1 MTTALPPRD
10 AILLPL
16 PKILE
21 RKDTAML
28 RTKTLPILL
37 LALAITGSLT
47 CTARSE
53 AAETAKPIA
62 ITHVRIFDGSK
73 VIPDGTVVVEG
84 RTIRAVGPKV
94 AVPAGA
100 VVIDGSGDTLLPGL
114 IDGHTH
120 SWGDVLAR
128 AVIFGVTT
136 ELDMFTVPQFAQG
149 QREEQTKTGAPGRA
163 DLLSAGY
170 LATAPGGHGTEYGL
184 PVPTLTKPEEAQAWV
199 DARIAE
205 GSDYIKIVSE
215 DAKLYGRTIPT
226 LDKATIAALVQA
238 AHNRGKLAVVHISTE
253 EAAKEALE
261 AGADGLVHIFTD
273 RAPEADF
280 IATAVKHK
288 AFVTPTLTVV
298 ESTTGVASGRNLPD
312 DPRLAP
318 YLTADEIAN
327 LRKSFPKHGEQ
338 RFQNALDAVRQL
350 KAAGVPILAG
360 TDAPNPGTAH
370 GPSIHRELELLVQ
383 AGLSPAE
390 ALAAATS
397 VPAKTFGLKD
407 RGHIAPGLKA
417 DLVLVK
423 GDPTQD
429 ITASRDI
436 QKVWKIGQEVPRPQ
450 APRTAAETA
459 PAAQVPASGEIS
471 DFEDGTLAARFG
483 SGWQE
488 STDKLAGGVSVV
500 QKEVVAGGAAGTG
513 KSLAIS
519 GEVKA
524 GFSYPWSGMI
534 FFPAATPM
542 APVDLSKFSGVSF
555 WTKGDGRAYQ
565 LMLFATRLGRMPA
578 QKAFTAGSDWQQ
590 VTVPFSELGL
600 DGSDILGIFLGGG
613 PALGTFRFQ
622 VDGVKLVPKGTGQ

>member
-1 MTTALPPRD
+1 MIRY
-10 AILLPL
+10 
-16 PKILE
+16 KILP
-21 RKDTAML
+21 T
-28 RTKTLPILL
+28 LL
-37 LALAITGSLT
+37 LALLMTGGL
-47 CTARSE
+47 
-53 AAETAKPIA
+53 AADAAKPIA

-84 RTIRAVGPKV
+84 RTIRAVGAKV

-100 VVIDGSGDTLLPGL
+100 EVIDGSGDTLLPGL

-120 SWGDVLAR
+120 TWGDALTR
-128 AVIFGVTT
+128 AAIFGVTT
-136 ELDMFTVPQFAQG
+136 ELDMFTSPDFARA
-149 QREEQTKTGAPGRA
+149 QRDEQTKTGAPGRA

-170 LATAPGGHGTEYGL
+170 LATAPGGHGTEYGMA
-184 PVPTLTKPEEAQAWV
+184 VPTLTKPEEAQAWV

-205 GSDYIKIVSE
+205 GSDYIKIISE
-215 DAKLYGRTIPT
+215 NGKLYGHEIPT
-226 LDKATIAALVQA
+226 LDKATIAAIVQA
-238 AHNRGKLAVVHISTE
+238 AHKRGKLAVVHISTE
-253 EAAKEALE
+253 DATKEALE

-273 RAPEADF
+273 RAPEPGFVAL
-280 IATAVKHK
+280 AVKHK

-298 ESTTGVASGRNLPD
+298 EGTTGVASGQTLTD
-312 DPRLAP
+312 DPRLSP
-318 YLTADEIAN
+318 YLTTDEVQN
-327 LRKSFPKHGEQ
+327 LRQHFPKHGEQ

-397 VPAKTFGLKD
+397 VPAKTFALKD
-407 RGHIAPGLKA
+407 RGSIAPGLRA

-423 GDPTQD
+423 GDPTAS

-436 QKVWKIGQEVPRPQ
+436 LRVWKIGQEIPRPK
-450 APRTAAETA
+450 APKNAEATAA
-459 PAAQVPASGEIS
+459 PAQVPSTGEIS
-471 DFEDGTLAARFG
+471 NFEDGTLKASFG
-483 SGWQE
+483 SGWQD

-500 QKEVVAGGAAGTG
+500 QKEVVAGGASGTA

-524 GFSYPWSGMI
+524 GFAFPWSGMI
-534 FFPAATPM
+534 FLPGAAPM
-542 APVDLSKFSGVSF
+542 APANLSNFQGVSF
-555 WTKGDGRAYQ
+555 WTKGDGRSYE
-565 LMLFATRLGRMPA
+565 LMFFATRLGRMPA
-578 QKAFTAGSDWQQ
+578 IKNFTAGPDWAQ
-590 VTVPFSELGL
+590 VTVPFGDLNL
-600 DGSDILGIFLGGG
+600 DGTDIMGIFLGGG

-622 VDGVKLVPKGTGQ
+622 VDEVRLVPKGGS

>member
-1 MTTALPPRD
+1 MIR
-10 AILLPL
+10 I
-16 PKILE
+16 
-21 RKDTAML
+21 
-28 RTKTLPILL
+28 KTLPTLL
-37 LALAITGSLT
+37 LGLVATGSLI
-47 CTARSE
+47 CSARSE
-53 AAETAKPIA
+53 AAEAAKPIA

-73 VIPDGTVVVEG
+73 VIPDATVVLEG
-84 RTIRAVGPKV
+84 RTIRAAGPKV

-100 VVIDGSGDTLLPGL
+100 QVIDGSGSTLLPGL

-120 SWGDVLAR
+120 TWGDVLTR
-128 AVIFGVTT
+128 AAIFGVTT
-136 ELDMFTVPQFAQG
+136 ELDMFSVPQFAQG
-149 QREEQTKTGAPGRA
+149 QREEQAKTGAPGRA

-170 LATAPGGHGTEYGL
+170 LATVPGGHGTEYGL

-215 DAKLYGRTIPT
+215 DAKLYGHEIPT

-238 AHNRGKLAVVHISTE
+238 AHKRGKLAMVHISTE
-253 EAAKEALE
+253 TAAKEALE

-280 IATAVKHK
+280 IAVAVKHK

-298 ESTTGVASGRNLPD
+298 ESTTGTASGRNLPD
-312 DPRLAP
+312 DPRLSP

-327 LRKSFPKHGEQ
+327 LRQSFPKHGEQ

-407 RGHIAPGLKA
+407 RGRIAPGLRA

-450 APRTAAETA
+450 APRATAGEKA
-459 PAAQVPASGEIS
+459 PAAQAPASGEIS
-471 DFEDGTLAARFG
+471 DFEDGTLAASFG
-483 SGWQE
+483 SGWQD

-500 QKEVVAGGAAGTG
+500 QKEVVAGGASGTG
-513 KSLAIS
+513 KSLAVS

-524 GFSYPWSGMI
+524 GFAYPWSGVM
-534 FFPAATPM
+534 FLPGATPM
-542 APVDLSKFSGVSF
+542 APADLSKFSGVSF
-555 WTKGDGRAYQ
+555 WTKGDGRTYQ
-565 LMLFATRLGRMPA
+565 LMLFATHLGRMPA
-578 QKAFTAGSDWQQ
+578 QKSFTAGPDWQQ
-590 VTVPFSELGL
+590 ITVPFAELGL
-600 DGSDILGIFLGGG
+600 DGSDIMGIFLGGG
-613 PALGTFRFQ
+613 PALGTFRVQ
-622 VDGVKLVPKGTGQ
+622 VDGVKLVTK

>member
-1 MTTALPPRD
+1 MSRTK
-10 AILLPL
+10 PL
-16 PKILE
+16 P
-21 RKDTAML
+21 T
-28 RTKTLPILL
+28 LL
-37 LALAITGSLT
+37 LALFALSPTGSLS
-47 CTARSE
+47 AE
-53 AAETAKPIA
+53 AAKPIA

-73 VIPDGTVVVEG
+73 VIPDGTVVLEG
-84 RTIRAVGPKV
+84 RTIRAVGAKV
-94 AVPAGA
+94 PVPAGA
-100 VVIDGSGDTLLPGL
+100 EVIDGSGGTLLPGL

-120 SWGDVLAR
+120 TWGDVLTR
-128 AVIFGVTT
+128 AVLFGVTT
-136 ELDMFTVPQFAQG
+136 ELDMFTNPQFAQG
-149 QREEQTKTGAPGRA
+149 QREEQAKTGAPGRA

-170 LATAPGGHGTEYGL
+170 LATAPGGHGTEYGM
-184 PVPTLTKPEEAQAWV
+184 PVPTLTRPEEAQAWV
-199 DARIAE
+199 DARVTE

-226 LDKATIAALVQA
+226 LDQATIAALVQA
-238 AHNRGKLAVVHISTE
+238 AHKRGKLAVVHISTE
-253 EAAKEALE
+253 TAAKEALE

-273 RAPEADF
+273 RAPEPGF
-280 IATAVKHK
+280 ISLAVKRK

-298 ESTTGVASGRNLPD
+298 ESTTGAASGRSLPD

-318 YLTADEIAN
+318 YLTADEVAN
-327 LRKSFPKHGEQ
+327 LRRSFPKHGEQ
-338 RFQNALDAVRQL
+338 RFQNALDTVRQL

-383 AGLSPAE
+383 AGLTPAE

-397 VPAKTFGLKD
+397 APARTFGLKD
-407 RGHIAPGLKA
+407 RGRIAPGLRA

-423 GDPTQD
+423 GDPTKD
-429 ITASRDI
+429 VTATRDI

-450 APRTAAETA
+450 APRAAAGESA

-483 SGWQE
+483 SGWQD
-488 STDKLAGGVSVV
+488 STDKLAGGVSEV

-524 GFSYPWSGMI
+524 GFAYPWSGMI
-534 FFPAATPM
+534 FFPGATPM
-542 APVDLSKFSGVSF
+542 APVDLSRFSGVSF
-555 WTKGDGRAYQ
+555 WTRGDGRAYQ

-578 QKAFTAGSDWQQ
+578 QKSFPAGPDWQQ
-590 VTVPFSELGL
+590 VTIPFSELGL

-622 VDGVKLVPKGTGQ
+622 VDGVKLVPKGTAGQ

>member
-1 MTTALPPRD
+1 MIRS
-10 AILLPL
+10 
-16 PKILE
+16 KILN
-21 RKDTAML
+21 
-28 RTKTLPILL
+28 ILL
-37 LALAITGSLT
+37 LALVMAGGLT
-47 CTARSE
+47 VPVLSKTAE
-53 AAETAKPIA
+53 AAETAKPLA

-84 RTIRAVGPKV
+84 RTIRAVGSKV

-100 VVIDGSGDTLLPGL
+100 TVIDGSGDTLLPGL

-120 SWGDVLAR
+120 TWGDVLTR
-128 AVIFGVTT
+128 AAIFGVTT
-136 ELDMFTVPQFAQG
+136 ELDMFTNPQFARA
-149 QREEQTKTGAPGRA
+149 QREEQAKTGAPGRA
-163 DLLSAGY
+163 DLFSAGY
-170 LATAPGGHGTEYGL
+170 LATAPGGHGTEYGM
-184 PVPTLTKPEEAQAWV
+184 PVPTLTRPEEAQAWV

-226 LDKATIAALVQA
+226 LDKATIAAIVQA
-238 AHNRGKLAVVHISTE
+238 AHKRGKLAVVHISTE
-253 EAAKEALE
+253 TAATEALE
-261 AGADGLVHIFTD
+261 AGADGLVHVFTD
-273 RAPEADF
+273 RAPEPAF
-280 IATAVKHK
+280 IALAVKRK

-298 ESTTGVASGRNLPD
+298 EGTTGVASGRALPD

-318 YLTADEIAN
+318 YLTTEEITG
-327 LRKSFPKHGEQ
+327 LRTQFPKHGEQ

-350 KAAGVPILAG
+350 AAAGVPILAG

-383 AGLSPAE
+383 AGLTPAQ

-407 RGHIAPGLKA
+407 RGAISPGLRA

-423 GDPTQD
+423 GDPTAD
-429 ITASRDI
+429 VTASRAI
-436 QKVWKIGQEVPRPQ
+436 VKVWKIGQEVPRPL
-450 APRTAAETA
+450 APKDAAEKASA
-459 PAAQVPASGEIS
+459 PPAPVPDSGEIS
-471 DFEDGTLAARFG
+471 DFDDGTLKAAFG

-488 STDKLAGGVSVV
+488 STDKLAGGNSVV
-500 QKEVVAGGAAGTG
+500 QKEVVDGGAGSSA

-524 GFSYPWSGMI
+524 GFGFPWSGMM
-534 FFPAATPM
+534 FLPGAKPM

-555 WTKGDGRAYQ
+555 WTKGDGRTYQ
-565 LMLFATRLGRMPA
+565 LMLFATRLGRIPA
-578 QKAFTAGSDWQQ
+578 QKSFTAGPDWQQ
-590 VTVPFSELGL
+590 VTVPFAEMGL
-600 DGSDILGIFLGGG
+600 DGSDILGIFVGGG

-622 VDGVKLVPKGTGQ
+622 VDGVRLVGKP

>member
-1 MTTALPPRD
+1 MIR
-10 AILLPL
+10 I
-16 PKILE
+16 
-21 RKDTAML
+21 
-28 RTKTLPILL
+28 KTLPTLL
-37 LALAITGSLT
+37 LALLALSSTGSLT
-47 CTARSE
+47 CNGIAE
-53 AAETAKPIA
+53 AAEAAKPIA
-62 ITHVRIFDGSK
+62 ITHVRIFDGSR
-73 VIPDGTVVVEG
+73 VIPDGTVVLEG
-84 RTIRAVGPKV
+84 RMIRAVGPKV

-100 VVIDGSGDTLLPGL
+100 QVIDGSGDTLLPGL

-120 SWGDVLAR
+120 TWGDVLTR
-128 AVIFGVTT
+128 AAIFGVTT
-136 ELDMFTVPQFAQG
+136 ELDMFTNPQFAQG
-149 QREEQTKTGAPGRA
+149 QREEQAKTGAPGRA

-170 LATAPGGHGTEYGL
+170 LATAPGGHGTEYGM

-199 DARIAE
+199 DARVAE

-238 AHNRGKLAVVHISTE
+238 AHKRGKLAVVHISTE
-253 EAAKEALE
+253 TAAKEALE

-273 RAPEADF
+273 RAPDADF
-280 IATAVKHK
+280 SALAAKHK

-298 ESTTGVASGRNLPD
+298 ESTTGVASGRALPD
-312 DPRLAP
+312 DSRLSP
-318 YLTADEIAN
+318 YLTADEVAN

-407 RGHIAPGLKA
+407 RGRIAPGLRA

-423 GDPTQD
+423 GDPTKD

-450 APRTAAETA
+450 APHEASAAAA
-459 PAAQVPASGEIS
+459 PAQIPATGEIS

-524 GFSYPWSGMI
+524 GFAYPWSGMI
-534 FFPAATPM
+534 FFPAPTPM

-555 WTKGDGRAYQ
+555 WTKGDGRTYQ
-565 LMLFATRLGRMPA
+565 LMFFATRLGRMPA
-578 QKAFTAGSDWQQ
+578 QKSFTAGPDWQQ
-590 VTVPFSELGL
+590 VTVPFAELGL

-622 VDGVKLVPKGTGQ
+622 VDGVRLVPKGTAGQ